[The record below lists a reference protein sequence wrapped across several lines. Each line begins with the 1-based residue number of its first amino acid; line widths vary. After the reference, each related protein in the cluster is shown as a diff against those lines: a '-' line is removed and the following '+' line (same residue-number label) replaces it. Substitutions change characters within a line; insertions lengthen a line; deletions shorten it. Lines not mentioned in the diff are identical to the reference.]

1 MKAGQQHIL
10 ACAAVPVMEGVQIL
24 FESKAERRGSYRKK
38 ACNGCAGKER
48 SAAVFRPF
56 VTHGEKHISIISVD
70 ILFGDMPIMCD
81 ESFTILCR
89 KREV

>member
-1 MKAGQQHIL
+1 MQQCRSL
-10 ACAAVPVMEGVQIL
+10 SVVPDMEGVQIL
-24 FESKAERRGSYRKK
+24 SESKSERRGSYRKM
-38 ACNGCAGKER
+38 ACNRCAGKGR

-70 ILFGDMPIMCD
+70 ILFGDMPIMYD
-81 ESFTILCR
+81 EKFTILCR

>member
-1 MKAGQQHIL
+1 MHVQQCRL
-10 ACAAVPVMEGVQIL
+10 LSVVPDMEGVQIL

-48 SAAVFRPF
+48 SVAVFRPF

-81 ESFTILCR
+81 EGFTILCR

>member
-1 MKAGQQHIL
+1 MPVTFGRAGYGRRANSFREQSGEKGIL
-10 ACAAVPVMEGVQIL
+10 QEEGIVTGVP
-24 FESKAERRGSYRKK
+24 
-38 ACNGCAGKER
+38 GKEE
-48 SAAVFRPF
+48 VQQFFRPF

-81 ESFTILCR
+81 EKFTILCR